1 MVFLEKTLIMAIFLA
16 MTGLG
21 VMANMMIII
30 IMTVM
35 KYYELASNMV
45 YMGVLCFGVATKHLG
60 LEM

>member
-1 MVFLEKTLIMAIFLA
+1 MAIFLA

-45 YMGVLCFGVATKHLG
+45 FTGVFLKNSKYVDQT
-60 LEM
+60 